1 VKGLMMDDYPL
12 SLVTIFER
20 CQKYFAHQEVVTRR
34 PDKSL
39 HRYTYGDFYQRA
51 KKLASALVKAGIK
64 PGDRVGTLM
73 WNSYS
78 HLEAYFGI
86 PLSGAVMHTLN
97 LRLSPQDLAY
107 VINHA
112 EDRFIILEDVLLPL
126 FEQVKP
132 NIKVEKVIVVPFS
145 GKPVPE
151 EYVNYEEFLLT
162 GDEDYSYPPIA
173 ETDAAAMCY
182 TSGTTGRPKGVVY
195 SHRSLVLHAFGLA
208 LPDSFGISMYDVVTP
223 VVPMFH
229 VNAWGVP
236 FLAVM
241 LGVKLVMPGPYLDPV
256 SLVDLYEREQVTL
269 SAGVPTIWAGII
281 DLLDQNPGKYKFS
294 PNLRLVV
301 GGAAV
306 PEAII
311 RRFDKHGITVIHAW
325 GMTETTPLGT
335 VAHIKPEHL
344 NESEDRKYQ
353 LRATQGVP
361 VPFVEAR
368 VVDGEGNI
376 VPEDGKTFGEFQ
388 VRGPWIAKSYF
399 KGEGEKTGKWTEDGW
414 FRTEDVAVVEPG
426 GYIRLVDRTKDV
438 IKSGGEWISSVELEN
453 ALMGHPAVK
462 EAAVI
467 AVYDPKWQ
475 ERPLAAIVLRE
486 GMTATPEELKE
497 FLAPK
502 FAKWWLPD
510 YYVFVNEIPKTSTGK
525 IAKMHLREMFK
536 DWKPENK

>member
-1 VKGLMMDDYPL
+1 MKGLMMDDYPL
-12 SLVTIFER
+12 TMITILER
-20 CQKYFAHQEVVTRR
+20 VAKYFANHEIVTRR
-34 PDKSL
+34 PDRTL
-39 HRYTYGDFYQRA
+39 HRYTYGEFYRRSH
-51 KKLASALVKAGIK
+51 KLASALVKAGIK
-64 PGDRVGTLM
+64 PGDRVATLM

-86 PLSGAVMHTLN
+86 PITGAVMHTLN

-107 VINHA
+107 IINHA

-126 FEQVKP
+126 FEQVK
-132 NIKVEKVIVVPFS
+132 NQINVEKVIVVPFS
-145 GKPVPE
+145 GKPVPG
-151 EYVNYEEFLLT
+151 EYIDYEQFLAT
-162 GDEDYSYPPIA
+162 GDESFSYPKIA

-182 TSGTTGRPKGVVY
+182 TSGTTGRPKGVLY
-195 SHRSLVLHAFGLA
+195 SHRSLMLHSFGLA
-208 LPDSFGISMYDVVTP
+208 LPDSIGISMYDTLMP

-229 VNAWGVP
+229 VNAWCIPYV
-236 FLAVM
+236 AVM
-241 LGVKLVMPGPYLDPV
+241 VGAKMVMPGPYLDPA
-256 SLVDLYEREQVTL
+256 SLVDLFEKEQVTL

-281 DLLDQNPGKYKFS
+281 DLLDQNPGKFKFA

-335 VAHIKPEHL
+335 VARIKPEHL
-344 NESEDRKYQ
+344 TESEDRKYQ
-353 LRATQGVP
+353 IRATQGLP

-368 VVDGEGNI
+368 VVDGEGNV
-376 VPEDGKTFGEFQ
+376 VPEDGKTFGELQ
-388 VRGPWIAKSYF
+388 VRGPWIAAQYY
-399 KGEGEKTGKWTEDGW
+399 KGENTGKWTEDGW

-438 IKSGGEWISSVELEN
+438 IKSGGEWISSVQLEN

-475 ERPLAAIVLRE
+475 ERPLAAVVLRE
-486 GMTATPEELKE
+486 GMTATPDELRE

-510 YYVFVNEIPKTSTGK
+510 YFVFVEQLPKTSTGK
-525 IAKMHLREMFK
+525 IAKVQLREMFK
-536 DWKPENK
+536 DWKPENN